1 MITASRRSIDRNG
14 WAARIRPWNPLCLS
28 TTGLSTQCY
37 QAVLTHCFAAI
48 SRRRCVATLHSRPI
62 KGFTTQSVI
71 LLMPAR
77 LILADPLGT
86 SGVPIR
92 SLLEGYIGDRAAL

>member
-1 MITASRRSIDRNG
+1 
-14 WAARIRPWNPLCLS
+14 
-28 TTGLSTQCY
+28 
-37 QAVLTHCFAAI
+37 
-48 SRRRCVATLHSRPI
+48 
-62 KGFTTQSVI
+62 
-71 LLMPAR
+71 MPVR